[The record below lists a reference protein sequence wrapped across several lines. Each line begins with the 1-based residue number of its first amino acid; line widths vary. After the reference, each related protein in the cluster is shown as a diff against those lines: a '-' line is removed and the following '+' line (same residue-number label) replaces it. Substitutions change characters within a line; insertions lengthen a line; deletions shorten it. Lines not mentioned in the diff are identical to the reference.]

1 MRSWITF
8 RTLPA
13 GFPARDMGVS
23 VLPDLVLPSRLPSSA
38 AQRTYLAFILFE
50 FYRIGGPVELSRR
63 SGQKLFNRAGGP
75 RVSQDLK
82 ALRDAGWLNVT
93 QSPVSEAYI
102 YSPGRLLTR
111 NPKLFEEWEVFSKAM
126 FGRQG
131 LVSKFKNSAVWGHG
145 FFGWN
150 QVLVLGMLVY
160 RKQSFRR
167 VDVINYLAGL
177 VGTSSIDTALKTLT
191 EAKILQKVDGKYTR
205 TVDWK
210 NRLRILVDGHPGGRA
225 RRHRIAKEVRKERH
239 AYTMVARLGHLTLQE
254 KKSLLK
260 NPCLQCGEKAVEVEH
275 FPPQKLGGKDHPHL
289 VWASCKKHNKE
300 TRWFIRKL
308 KPLPPL
314 SSCLLVV
321 KKDFDVNFLLRTT
334 LVRHLRNFYRAAEA
348 KDYTAGHEAVRKS
361 VQFLSDLETLGL
373 LRNAPKAW
381 TRRRNGARSFKGRQ
395 KVVQESSRMKYSR

>member
-1 MRSWITF
+1 
-8 RTLPA
+8 
-13 GFPARDMGVS
+13 MGVS

-50 FYRIGGPVELSRR
+50 FSRIGGPVELSRR

-82 ALRDAGWLNVT
+82 ALRDVGWLNVT

-191 EAKILQKVDGKYTR
+191 EAKILQKVDSEYTR
-205 TVDWK
+205 TVDW
-210 NRLRILVDGHPGGRA
+210 NTRLRILVDGHPGGRA
-225 RRHRIAKEVRKERH
+225 RRHRIAKKVRKERY
-239 AYTMVARLGHLTLQE
+239 AYAKMARSGQLTPQQV
-254 KKSLLK
+254 KTLLK
-260 NPCLQCGEKAVEVEH
+260 NPCLRCGKKATQKEH
-275 FPPQKLGGKDHPHL
+275 FPPQRLGGKDHPHL
-289 VWASCKKHNKE
+289 VWASCEECNDKTKL
-300 TRWFIRKL
+300 FIKRL

-321 KKDFDVNFLLRTT
+321 KKGFDVNFLLRTT
-334 LVRHLRNFYRAAEA
+334 LVRELRNFYRAADA
-348 KDYTAGHEAVRKS
+348 RDYTAGHEAVRKS

-373 LRNAPKAW
+373 LRDKPKAW
-381 TRRRNGARSFKGRQ
+381 TRRRKGARSIKGRQ
-395 KVVQESSRMKYSR
+395 KVVRESSRLEYRR